1 MHSWMAMSWVRKDL
15 TLYFSRKS
23 GSKGARI
30 QTTVSQSQKMNYCW
44 AESDWNWKSRC
55 TKNQKGKRNKW
66 ERRKKVNHPNSK
78 VGCWASDRHTIA
90 FKKWVRVAIT
100 RMRPFLWWKQSQ
112 PPWGPF
118 VSSMRRPS
126 PPWWTFSAVP
136 LVQAAIRGLHFL
148 ARFHAICAIRAV
160 WSLSKSVYDSYCM
173 TTYMLGWKT
182 IQNQSGEVL
191 MPQVCPL
198 LGSEQN

>member
-118 VSSMRRPS
+118 VSSMHRPS

-136 LVQAAIRGLHFL
+136 LVQAAIRGLHFWRDSTL
-148 ARFHAICAIRAV
+148 YV
-160 WSLSKSVYDSYCM
+160 QYVLSDRCQNQCM
-173 TTYMLGWKT
+173 THTVWQLICLGEKRFRIRVVKFWCRKFA
-182 IQNQSGEVL
+182 L
-191 MPQVCPL
+191 F
-198 LGSEQN
+198 